1 VGCAVV
7 EVGAEGDV
15 ADVGTGT
22 GAGAGRKVAPS
33 AARVPATST
42 RPAPTPCIA
51 WALEVIAWVTA
62 AADEVG
68 ENDIAR
74 AARPDTTG
82 VLAEVPHTSAY
93 PALRVVVRSQPGA
106 ATGTHPP
113 KFDHEYNWSSGCVA
127 ATPRTPGSAA
137 G

>member
-1 VGCAVV
+1 MCRTDRLALQPRRNVRWGCRITCRPGTASRAAVNACGELVAVVGCAVV

-15 ADVGTGT
+15 ADVETGT

-82 VLAEVPHTSAY
+82 VLAEVPHTSA
-93 PALRVVVRSQPGA
+93 
-106 ATGTHPP
+106 
-113 KFDHEYNWSSGCVA
+113 
-127 ATPRTPGSAA
+127 
-137 G
+137 